1 MALRSRVDPR
11 FVGEVH
17 HVLADRD
24 QIAAHR
30 KVVDGAAIILGVDDG
45 RGLGGK
51 PRQILIDG
59 ETGDV
64 ELGRQEGLER
74 DRGRKLSGADQA
86 AGELEDELVNAL
98 KKMLRLEKVRD
109 PIERLVVDENSAPS

>member
-1 MALRSRVDPR
+1 MALRGRVDRR

-74 DRGRKLSGADQA
+74 DRGRELSGADQA

-109 PIERLVVDENSAPS
+109 PIERLVVDENSAQ